1 MPYEFRLGQSAI
13 RAADARARSGSGR
26 RQLEHEQARA
36 LRGEDVR
43 GRFEEGASQAFAAV
57 RSGRATRH
65 GRIRA
70 CQHA

>member
-26 RQLEHEQARA
+26 QHEHEQARA

-43 GRFEEGASQAFAAV
+43 GRFEAGASQAFTAV